1 MSGRFG
7 HTAIMSQVLIQ
18 LDIPE
23 DWRKFRLPPA
33 LHARLQELL
42 DRLDYDGKL
51 TRSEHRE
58 AQALTELSD
67 MLTLMKLKAERVSRK
82 RGA

>member
-1 MSGRFG
+1 
-7 HTAIMSQVLIQ
+7 MSQVLIQ
-18 LDIPE
+18 LDIPR
-23 DWRKFRLPPA
+23 DWRKSRLPPA

-42 DRLDYDGKL
+42 DRLDYEGKL

-58 AQALTELSD
+58 ALALTELSD